1 MSIVLWRRN
10 KLSVNG
16 KKMEKCWGE
25 FDSPWWYFWQ
35 KLKSKMQKKRMSLAW
50 CKSMKW
56 LKKHFLLEKEPVLR
70 KKGSGEKSSA
80 EEGRDDINTTIRR

>member
-1 MSIVLWRRN
+1 MLGRVRLALVVFLAEI
-10 KLSVNG
+10 
-16 KKMEKCWGE
+16 KKQ
-25 FDSPWWYFWQ
+25 DA
-35 KLKSKMQKKRMSLAW
+35 KKRMSLAW

>member
-1 MSIVLWRRN
+1 
-10 KLSVNG
+10 
-16 KKMEKCWGE
+16 
-25 FDSPWWYFWQ
+25 
-35 KLKSKMQKKRMSLAW
+35 MSLAW

>member
-1 MSIVLWRRN
+1 M
-10 KLSVNG
+10 NG
-16 KKMEKCWGE
+16 KKWKNAGASSARPGVI
-25 FDSPWWYFWQ
+25 FLQ
-35 KLKSKMQKKRMSLAW
+35 KTSKKMLLAW